1 MNLSV
6 SQDEPLARDIATLN
20 RMALE
25 VIARYSGS
33 APEDVCLKLN
43 VSQTFM
49 KEVQALSSQELTKI
63 ASLGQFILQPAIDAS
78 ALAQFTKLNHDQ
90 ARVHMR
96 SVTRL
101 SRQALAS

>member
-1 MNLSV
+1 MNMSV
-6 SQDEPLARDIATLN
+6 NQDEPLARDIATLN
-20 RMALE
+20 RMALD

-49 KEVQALSSQELTKI
+49 KEVQALSFQELTKI
-63 ASLGQFILQPAIDAS
+63 ANLGQFLLQPAIEAS
-78 ALAQFTKLNHDQ
+78 ALVQFTKMSHEQ

-101 SRQALAS
+101 SRGG